1 MSNLPDDSFRDTIST
16 INAEGKRNFIH
27 PKKPSGP
34 FYDKRKLLSYLLLV
48 FLIASPFI
56 KIGGNQFLM
65 FNVMERRFSIFGFA
79 FWPQDFHLFV
89 ISMIVGVV
97 GLTLFTV
104 AFGRIFCGWFC
115 PQTIFMEMVFRR
127 IEYWIDG
134 DRGAQLRLAKQE
146 WNAEKIRKRVT
157 KWTIFFIFS
166 FFIAN
171 VFLAYLIGSDELI
184 KLISSL
190 KIENLIFLDEI
201 EKPWISK
208 HTSKRTDFKKLT
220 KALEYF
226 KLNKIWTKFN
236 GGVLVSKLDWKPF
249 LKHFYEI
256 TKCDSSFFFY
266 NFIDKDQKIIFY
278 IHYSGEINIT
288 TLNEEIDIEFLKQIK
303 DTNFINSNRE
313 NTNQI

>member
-1 MSNLPDDSFRDTIST
+1 MIKKLKRNYCLIKYRNLPLQYFDKETDSDIFYT
-16 INAEGKRNFIH
+16 
-27 PKKPSGP
+27 PKHKS
-34 FYDKRKLLSYLLLV
+34 F
-48 FLIASPFI
+48 
-56 KIGGNQFLM
+56 
-65 FNVMERRFSIFGFA
+65 
-79 FWPQDFHLFV
+79 
-89 ISMIVGVV
+89 
-97 GLTLFTV
+97 
-104 AFGRIFCGWFC
+104 
-115 PQTIFMEMVFRR
+115 
-127 IEYWIDG
+127 YWIKLTDCKK
-134 DRGAQLRLAKQE
+134 DNSK
-146 WNAEKIRKRVT
+146 K
-157 KWTIFFIFS
+157 
-166 FFIAN
+166 
-171 VFLAYLIGSDELI
+171 LIDELI